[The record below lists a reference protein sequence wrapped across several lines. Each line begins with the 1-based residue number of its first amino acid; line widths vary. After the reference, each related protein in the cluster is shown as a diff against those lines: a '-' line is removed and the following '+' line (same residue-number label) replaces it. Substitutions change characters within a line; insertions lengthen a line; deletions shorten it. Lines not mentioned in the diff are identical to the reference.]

1 MPRFELKKE
10 KKRGKKEPLK
20 KKVYKKKPCKFCM
33 EKIVDINYLDYPKFQ
48 KFMTERGK
56 IVPSRIS
63 GNCARHQRLLARAR
77 KESADG
83 GISAFRRRI
92 SFNKTKIF

>member
-10 KKRGKKEPLK
+10 KKRGKREPLK
-20 KKVYKKKPCKFCM
+20 KKVFKKKPCKFCM
-33 EKIVDINYLDYPKFQ
+33 EKIQDINYLDYPRFQ

-63 GNCARHQRLLARAR
+63 GNCARHQRLLARAVKR
-77 KESADG
+77 ARVAALVPFVAE
-83 GISAFRRRI
+83 
-92 SFNKTKIF
+92 

>member
-10 KKRGKKEPLK
+10 KKRGKKEPIK
-20 KKVYKKKPCKFCM
+20 KKVFKKKPCKFCM
-33 EKIVDINYLDYPKFQ
+33 EKIADISYLDYPRFQ

-63 GNCARHQRLLARAR
+63 GNCSRHQRLLARAVKR
-77 KESADG
+77 ARVAALVPFVAE
-83 GISAFRRRI
+83 
-92 SFNKTKIF
+92 

>member
-10 KKRGKKEPLK
+10 KKRGKREPLK
-20 KKVYKKKPCKFCM
+20 KKVFKKKPCKFCM
-33 EKIVDINYLDYPKFQ
+33 EKITEINYLDYPRFQ

-63 GNCARHQRLLARAR
+63 GNCARHQRLLARAVKR
-77 KESADG
+77 ARVAALVPFVAE
-83 GISAFRRRI
+83 
-92 SFNKTKIF
+92 